1 MFDMPMTH
9 HAARRL
15 QQRGIPEDVLP
26 LLMRFGAHE
35 YDKHGARVVYL
46 THKSRQRLR
55 RTLGAETY
63 GRLEPALD
71 VYAVIDTTGAVVT
84 VGHRTQRI
92 NRN

>member
-1 MFDMPMTH
+1 MSDMPITT

-35 YDKHGARVVYL
+35 YDKRGGKLVYL
-46 THKSRQRLR
+46 THKGRDRLR
-55 RTLGAETY
+55 KTLGSEGY
-63 GRLEPALD
+63 SRLARALD
-71 VYAVIDTTGAVVT
+71 VYAVVAPDGAVVT
-84 VGHRTQRI
+84 VGHRTHRI

>member
-35 YDKHGARVVYL
+35 YDKRGARVVYL
-46 THKSRQRLR
+46 TQKSRQRLR
-55 RTLGAETY
+55 RRLGSKTY
-63 GRLEPALD
+63 DRLEPTLD
-71 VYAVIDTTGAVVT
+71 VYAVVGADGAVVT
-84 VGHRTQRI
+84 VGHRTHRI

>member
-1 MFDMPMTH
+1 MFDIPMTR
-9 HAARRL
+9 HATCRL
-15 QQRGIPEDVLP
+15 QQRCIPEDVLP

-35 YDKHGARVVYL
+35 YDKRGARVVYL

-71 VYAVIDTTGAVVT
+71 VYAVVDTDGAIVT
-84 VGHRTQRI
+84 VGHRTHRI

>member
-1 MFDMPMTH
+1 MFDLSMTH

-26 LLMRFGAHE
+26 LLMRYGEHE
-35 YDKHGARVVYL
+35 YDKRGARVVYL

-55 RTLGAETY
+55 RSLGAETY
-63 GRLEPALD
+63 VRLAPTLD
-71 VYAVIDTTGAVVT
+71 VYAVIDTDGAVLT
-84 VGHRTQRI
+84 VGHRTHRI